1 MSTSAA
7 PRISIVLATY
17 NRPDALVMVLRALAD
32 QTAGDFEVLVADDG
46 SGPQTKAA
54 IDALAPALP
63 YPLRHIWQPDVGF
76 RLAMVRN
83 RAAVEAS
90 GDYLVFLDG
99 DCMPLPDYIVRQREL
114 ATPGWFVTGNRIL
127 LSPSLSARILERQL
141 PAWTWGPLTWIKARL
156 SDDIRLLVP
165 LLRLRNRRFREK
177 PDWTGTEGC
186 NIAAW
191 RRDYLAVN
199 GFDEAFMG
207 WGYEDCDFAQRIIA
221 SGCRRKATRWAIPV
235 LHLWHNENSRGQ
247 EEANR
252 AHFERTLS
260 AGRVRAERGV
270 DQYLPG
276 RPEPG
281 SAGGGTG
288 PRN

>member
-1 MSTSAA
+1 MRA
-7 PRISIVLATY
+7 PAEVKISIILATY

-32 QTAGDFEVLVADDG
+32 QRTGNFEVLVADDG
-46 SGPQTKAA
+46 SGSQTTAA
-54 IDALAPALP
+54 IEALAPSLP

-83 RAAVEAS
+83 RATVEAS

-99 DCMPLPDYIVRQREL
+99 DCMPLPDFIARHREL

-127 LSPSLSARILERQL
+127 LSPGLSARVLESEL
-141 PAWTWGPLTWIKARL
+141 PIWKWGRLAWIRARMRN
-156 SDDIRLLVP
+156 DVRLLVP
-165 LLRLRNRRFREK
+165 LLRLRNRRFRAK

-191 RRDYLAVN
+191 RSDYLAVN

-247 EEANR
+247 EGANR
-252 AHFERTLS
+252 ALFEQTLNS
-260 AGRVRAERGV
+260 GRVRAERGI

-276 RPEPG
+276 LP
-281 SAGGGTG
+281 
-288 PRN
+288 